1 MLNKLPFLFLFG
13 LLMSSCVGEQ
23 PYQADNQTENNF
35 PESEVASRDTVPND
49 GVADPQVMPTLND
62 TTEFPALRNY
72 LIDLNRYLDENRA
85 LRDSIIPN
93 FWELCPVYYEML
105 REDRSERSSRFHQ
118 VFEDL
123 PDNNSTN
130 YQFLKTIV
138 SPPDSTLL
146 AYQKPLGAVFQGVT
160 EENSIFETNK
170 NSAAEQSFL
179 KEIEDDSNTVT
190 VQPDY
195 LQSTT
200 TYPFTHSRDSVYV
213 FTKANRFKTSVT
225 NFNYKSGNC
234 ISYYF
239 YNLDPVEEKPTS
251 EEILIASLFKLELEF
266 YWNEELDKIL
276 YERFQAVCADCPSS
290 SSYQKS
296 FARLKGY
303 ENFYFTYTR
312 EPRKETDD
320 TYVPERSLIYYD
332 GDLLYTVWST
342 NIDLFGCSCL

>member
-1 MLNKLPFLFLFG
+1 MLKKLPLLFLFG
-13 LLMSSCVGEQ
+13 LLVSSCGGEN
-23 PYQADNQTENNF
+23 PYQAGDLAENNF
-35 PESEVASRDTVPND
+35 PESKIANRDTIPND
-49 GVADPQVMPTLND
+49 GVVDPQVMPTLND
-62 TTEFPALRNY
+62 TTDFPALRNY
-72 LIDLNRYLDENRA
+72 LIDLNRYLDDNRA

-105 REDRSERSSRFHQ
+105 REDRSERASRFHQ
-118 VFEDL
+118 ILEDL
-123 PDNNSTN
+123 PDYNSTN

-138 SPPDSTLL
+138 SPSDSTLL

-160 EENSIFETNK
+160 ESTSIFETNVY
-170 NSAAEQSFL
+170 SPAEQSFL
-179 KEIEDDSNTVT
+179 NEIEDDSNTVT

-200 TYPFTHSRDSVYV
+200 TYPFTQTQDSVYL

-239 YNLDPVEEKPTS
+239 YNLDPVESKPTS
-251 EEILIASLFKLELEF
+251 EEILIASPFKLELEF

-290 SSYQKS
+290 SRYQKS